1 MLVFNVYLPAQNVK
15 VFFLHL
21 KSMMMLLSKSLSM
34 KKLSLLF
41 SSFLLALSAFAQVES
56 VVIEKSNFDNLIPN
70 AVTPIVSNEAR
81 VMTVDMPQSVVREN
95 LLQNNQDPMRD
106 GLDHKRI
113 LRPGE
118 SIIFSVNNNA
128 VIEDDG
134 HFETLSSSIE
144 NAIDKVPEWMRY
156 DLRFKFSETT
166 TSSVRTK
173 MVDLINSTPK
183 KYLDEVA
190 FVLTYLPVEVLTSSR
205 FINDWEH
212 ILHNAELIY
221 AHADSLKY
229 VRIKEVGD
237 TASGNWYTTTEYKI
251 KQGSNYIWREIDK
264 YYYYQFIVMP
274 KLEQEG
280 VYVTDNNTSITAQRT
295 WGYFW
300 RDYLWNDYFQA
311 VNTSDTEDRS
321 YRNVNMCGYVAINSA
336 GNRDT
341 VCIDT
346 VPRLGE
352 LMQMPE
358 YLWNES
364 PTIYFFN
371 RAFSSTQ
378 SALDVLGNWASRCV
392 PQDVTSNSDYRPSQ
406 PNHIAWKHVGNCHE
420 DALLVVAAART
431 ALIPCMH
438 VADLCDDHVW
448 TVIHDGNPDMEW
460 HHYEFF
466 RGGLSAS
473 RPYYWGMTNMQE
485 TGNYGWNSSL
495 VQGYVPDGRLV
506 NLSEKYSEN
515 NACTLNLTISDQD
528 GVPVDGAEVHI
539 YSTNYQYSSSDPYV
553 MSAGYLWTDAQGK
566 ISVKLGTGN
575 KYYMKVSHPKF
586 GSFPETSGQVYNVLS
601 NKTTAGATY
610 NKSFTFPTAASA
622 ARNSITSAQTEF
634 SADKSMKLTLVANNI
649 NTGSNPEDGQS
660 STFYDRTAT
669 LAGLHA
675 YVVDEANIDKFR
687 NGNLTAD
694 VEYDFGTLA
703 QGSYN
708 IPIHQSGNTYVVLSN
723 SNNYIN
729 YVEVE
734 YSTEMVN
741 GAEFFYVG
749 VEDHQAAS
757 FQVYP
762 NPANDQIHIVMDG
775 SLSNNGKVQ
784 LFDISGKMV
793 LSENIQS
800 ASSTI
805 DVSDLRPGLYFVK
818 FGTAVSKFVKQ

>member
-1 MLVFNVYLPAQNVK
+1 
-15 VFFLHL
+15 
-21 KSMMMLLSKSLSM
+21 M
-34 KKLSLLF
+34 KKLSLLLWSCF
-41 SSFLLALSAFAQVES
+41 LVLSSLAQVES
-56 VVIEKSNFDNLIPN
+56 VVIEKSSSDYLIPD
-70 AVTPIVSNEAR
+70 VITPIVSNQAQ
-81 VMTVDMPQSVVREN
+81 MTTLDMPQSVTREN
-95 LLQNNQDPMRD
+95 LMQSNQDFSRD
-106 GLDHKRI
+106 GLSHKRI

-118 SIIFSVNNNA
+118 SVIFSVDNN
-128 VIEDDG
+128 VVTEDDG
-134 HFETLSSSIE
+134 HFETLSSTIE
-144 NAIDKVPEWMRY
+144 SAIDRVPEWMRY

-166 TSSVRTK
+166 TASVRTK
-173 MVDLINSTPK
+173 MVDLINATPK

-190 FVLTYLPVEVLTSSR
+190 FVLTYLPIEVLTSSR
-205 FINDWEH
+205 FSNDWEH

-237 TASGNWYTTTEYKI
+237 TSSGDWFTTTEYKI

-280 VYVTDNNTSITAQRT
+280 VYVTDNNTSISAQRT

-300 RDYLWNDYFQA
+300 RDYLWNDYSQA

-321 YRNVNMCGYVAINSA
+321 YHNVNMCGYVAINSS
-336 GNRDT
+336 GTRDT

-364 PTIYFFN
+364 ATVYFFN
-371 RAFSSTQ
+371 RAFSPSQ

-392 PQDVTSNSDYRPSQ
+392 PQDVTSSSDYRPSQ

-466 RGGLSAS
+466 RGGLSAG

-485 TGNYGWNSSL
+485 TGSYGWNSSL

-515 NACTLNLTISDQD
+515 NACTLNMTISDPD
-528 GVPVDGAEVHI
+528 GYPVDGVQVHI

-553 MSAGYLWTDAQGK
+553 MSAGYLWTDAQGQ

-575 KYYMKVSHPKF
+575 KYYMKVYHPKF
-586 GSFPETSGQVYNVLS
+586 GSFPETSGQVYNVLTT
-601 NKTTAGATY
+601 KTTAGATY
-610 NKSFTFPTAASA
+610 NKTYTFPTAASS
-622 ARNSITSAQTEF
+622 ARNNISSAQTEF
-634 SADKSMKLTLVANNI
+634 AADKSVKLTLVANNI

-660 STFYDRTAT
+660 STFYDRTTTA
-669 LAGLHA
+669 AGLHA
-675 YVVDEANIDKFR
+675 YVVDESNINKFR

-708 IPIHQSGNTYVVLSN
+708 IPVHQTGKTYVVLSN
-723 SNNYIN
+723 SNNYTN

-734 YSTEMVN
+734 YAAEMVD
-741 GAEFFYVG
+741 GAEFFHTDIDERQNV
-749 VEDHQAAS
+749 S
-757 FQVYP
+757 FQVCP
-762 NPANDQIHIVMDG
+762 NPAKNLINIIIDG
-775 SLSNNGKVQ
+775 SLLNDGQ
-784 LFDISGKMV
+784 AQIFDLSGKMV
-793 LSENIQS
+793 LTEAVQS
-800 ASSTI
+800 LSSTM
-805 DVSDLRPGLYFVK
+805 DVSSLRPGIYFVK
-818 FGTAVSKFVKQ
+818 YGTAVSKFIKQ